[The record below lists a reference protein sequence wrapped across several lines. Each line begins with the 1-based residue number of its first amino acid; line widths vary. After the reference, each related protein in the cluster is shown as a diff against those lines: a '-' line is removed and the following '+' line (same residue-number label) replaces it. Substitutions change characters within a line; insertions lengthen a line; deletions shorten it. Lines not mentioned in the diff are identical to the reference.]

1 MTLAPIGAV
10 ASAGSTSGVSRAAP
24 GGSGFGAI
32 LEARSSRTA
41 APQTNGPAARISSA
55 ALGGLQGI
63 ERAQARLDA
72 LLAASR
78 SGRTFTAQEL
88 MAVQGEAYRLSQ
100 TVELSAKL
108 VEQGAQ
114 AVKQAL
120 HAQV

>member
-1 MTLAPIGAV
+1 MPLAPVGAAAPATTLTALRPAAPGASFGAVLDARTSQRASSPPEGTARV
-10 ASAGSTSGVSRAAP
+10 ASAAVRG
-24 GGSGFGAI
+24 
-32 LEARSSRTA
+32 LEAV
-41 APQTNGPAARISSA
+41 
-55 ALGGLQGI
+55 

-72 LLAASR
+72 LLEAAR
-78 SGRTFTAQEL
+78 SGRTFTPQEL
-88 MAVQGEAYRLSQ
+88 IALQSEAYRFSQ

>member
-1 MTLAPIGAV
+1 MSLAPIAAV
-10 ASAGSTSGVSRAAP
+10 ASTSPAASAARASP
-24 GGSGFGAI
+24 SGRSFGAVM
-32 LEARSSRTA
+32 EARSSRA
-41 APQTNGPAARISSA
+41 APPLERGAPVPLANAASI
-55 ALGGLQGI
+55 GLQRI
-63 ERAQARLDA
+63 ERAQVRLDA
-72 LLAASR
+72 LLATAK

-88 MAVQGEAYRLSQ
+88 MALQGEAYRFSQ

>member
-1 MTLAPIGAV
+1 M
-10 ASAGSTSGVSRAAP
+10 
-24 GGSGFGAI
+24 
-32 LEARSSRTA
+32 EARSSRA
-41 APQTNGPAARISSA
+41 APPPPDGGPAPVSA
-55 ALGGLQGI
+55 AALRGLQGI
-63 ERAQARLDA
+63 ARAQGRLDA
-72 LLAASR
+72 LLSAAR

-88 MAVQGEAYRLSQ
+88 MTLQGEAYRYSQ

>member
-10 ASAGSTSGVSRAAP
+10 ASAASTSGASRATP
-24 GGSGFGAI
+24 GGPGFGAI
-32 LEARSSRTA
+32 LEARSSRAA
-41 APQTNGPAARISSA
+41 APPTGGPAERLSSA
-55 ALGGLQGI
+55 AHGGLQGI
-63 ERAQARLDA
+63 ERAQVRLDA
-72 LLAASR
+72 LLAAAR

-88 MAVQGEAYRLSQ
+88 MALQGEAYRFSQ

>member
-10 ASAGSTSGVSRAAP
+10 ASAASTSGASRATP
-24 GGSGFGAI
+24 GGPGFGAI
-32 LEARSSRTA
+32 LEARSSRV
-41 APQTNGPAARISSA
+41 APPTVGPAERISSA
-55 ALGGLQGI
+55 AYGGLQGI